1 MWNMTKMQA
10 QALDAALMDDG
21 AEKQR
26 AEERA
31 RVRAKDDED
40 PSEWELV
47 VDAWEKSGLTWLKK
61 GEAIFGPGFDFQSE
75 LQRLART
82 YAESRRLP
90 YEHLNNLGV
99 NVYAGF
105 RAVFVHGLVALV
117 LSVFALAAGAPLW
130 FCGITSAFYLVWRFR
145 ARRTWLIKQR
155 AAARVFRSEA
165 IASRG

>member
-1 MWNMTKMQA
+1 MWNMTRMQT
-10 QALDAALMDDG
+10 QALDAALMDDA

-31 RVRAKDDED
+31 RAKAKDDED
-40 PSEWELV
+40 PSEWDLT
-47 VDAWEKSGLTWLKK
+47 VDAWEEAGLTWLKE

-75 LQRLART
+75 LRRLARI

-90 YEHLNNLGV
+90 YEDLNDLGV

-117 LSVFALAAGAPLW
+117 LSVIALAAGAPLW
-130 FCGITSAFYLVWRFR
+130 FCVITSAFYLVWRFR
-145 ARRTWLIKQR
+145 ARRTWLIEQR
-155 AAARVFRSEA
+155 AAARA
-165 IASRG
+165 PLD